1 MKKITGIF
9 LVAVLCLTAGFAQ
22 QSMAS
27 ISTTGQFG
35 NDVDMFM
42 DVNAW
47 QQVNPEK
54 FFLYGGYGA
63 YGSGDIR
70 LGFAKKFSPLYFG
83 AYLKGGF
90 PTLTF
95 TSSASQK
102 ERTIANKLDGSLIF
116 GFGNIGI
123 KASMHYEPTTHSYT
137 YTPATN
143 QKDWTSD
150 YYLITNLN
158 FGINLGESQLYAV
171 TAGIGLTAN
180 VNKPK
185 QKQNNAL
192 TAWSNNS
199 DYILNLHGGVETDYA
214 NNGGMTQTWG
224 VAARIDTQ
232 FYPRKT
238 GYQSGTYNTQAGQFM
253 VGFTVTPKWAFK
265 YETEDRK
272 FAMKLTTTADAVIKH
287 KADKDYTVTSGTK
300 AYAAPRN
307 KTPTF
312 SVTPAFNLG
321 IVVAPIPDTINLNA
335 GIGFET
341 PKLNIE
347 GKTTQ
352 TRNTADGTVTNTAKE
367 TTTTLEGAFTGNAA
381 IGFTWFITKNVMFD
395 ASWEI
400 LNNFSFNINNALSTN
415 IAFLLSVKI

>member
-63 YGSGDIR
+63 YGSGDIE

-83 AYLKGGF
+83 AHLQGGF

-102 ERTIANKLDGSLIF
+102 ERTIANKLEGSLIF

-123 KASMHYEPTTHSYT
+123 KASMYYKPSTHSYT

-143 QKDWTSD
+143 QKDWTSK
-150 YYLITNLN
+150 YWLITNLG

-180 VNKPK
+180 VNKTK

-199 DYILNLHGGVETDYA
+199 DYILTLRGGVETDYA
-214 NNGGMTQTWG
+214 NNDGMTQTWG

-272 FAMKLTTTADAVIKH
+272 FAMKLTTTADAVITH

-300 AYAAPRN
+300 AYATTRN
-307 KTPTF
+307 KTTTF

-341 PKLNIE
+341 PKLNIK
-347 GKTTQ
+347 GTTKQ

-367 TTTTLEGAFTGNAA
+367 TTTTLNGAFTGNAA